1 MCLVADDQLLQPKY
15 LYIYGGR
22 LCGRYN
28 IDVVGRRID
37 IPVISHYFHVDKLKH
52 FTGQTQ

>member
-1 MCLVADDQLLQPKY
+1 MCPVADDKLLQPKY
-15 LYIYGGR
+15 LYGGR

-28 IDVVGRRID
+28 MDVVGRRID
-37 IPVISHYFHVDKLKH
+37 ITVISYYFHVDKLKH